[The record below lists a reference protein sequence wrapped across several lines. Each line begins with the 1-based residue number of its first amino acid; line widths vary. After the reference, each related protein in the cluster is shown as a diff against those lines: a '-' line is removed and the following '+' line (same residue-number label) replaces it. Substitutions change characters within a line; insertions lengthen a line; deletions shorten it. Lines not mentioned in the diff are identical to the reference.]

1 VRARAGAFISTCA
14 VQLGIVGPHVLY
26 LNHRAVFTELEIWR
40 LLTNLVFF
48 GGFGMPFVFSMF
60 FLVRYSAQL
69 EEGKFAGRSADYA
82 VCLVL
87 CASLLTAATALVDG
101 LPFLA
106 PALLSSVVY
115 LWARLNP
122 TQPLSIFGL
131 FTVQAFYFPWVLVA
145 MTVLMGGSPLPNI
158 LGIVAG
164 HVYHFLTDVQGI
176 RLTAP
181 RFLCARWAE
190 RVDGRGGVGTTRAPL
205 CTARI
210 TLAQPPAAARARA
223 PRADPRAAARRWTT
237 CGAHPRPRTAAT
249 LAGTIGVAAIV

>member
-1 VRARAGAFISTCA
+1 MSSPGDWYNGLPKVTRFYLTGAFISTCA

-181 RFLCARWAE
+181 RFLREALDDVR
-190 RVDGRGGVGTTRAPL
+190 RAPE
-205 CTARI
+205 
-210 TLAQPPAAARARA
+210 AAYRGNFGGHNWGGGHRLN
-223 PRADPRAAARRWTT
+223 
-237 CGAHPRPRTAAT
+237 G
-249 LAGTIGVAAIV
+249 

>member
-1 VRARAGAFISTCA
+1 MGLSPLSSLAGLLYCAGAFLSTVA
-14 VQLGIVGPHVLY
+14 VQLGIVGPQLLY
-26 LNHRAVFTELEIWR
+26 LNHRKVFTELEIWR

-60 FLVRYSAQL
+60 FLVRYSTQL
-69 EEGKFAGRSADYA
+69 EEGKFAGRAADYV
-82 VCLVL
+82 VCLAL
-87 CASLLTAATALVDG
+87 CSAVLTAASALVDG

-106 PALLSSVVY
+106 QALLSSVVY

-145 MTVLMGGSPLPNI
+145 MSVLMGASPVPNI

-176 RLTAP
+176 SLAAP
-181 RFLCARWAE
+181 RFL
-190 RVDGRGGVGTTRAPL
+190 
-205 CTARI
+205 
-210 TLAQPPAAARARA
+210 
-223 PRADPRAAARRWTT
+223 
-237 CGAHPRPRTAAT
+237 
-249 LAGTIGVAAIV
+249 